1 MNTAALLP
9 QVISARDPFL
19 LADEQNKACTR
30 PCSPPLPLLVFGG
43 APAALAAAAAAA
55 PHPALTQHG
64 LPPQVEQL
72 VDSPSLYADV
82 SLICGSILVTMSAPM
97 QHPNCSRPCSNTQPN
112 LESQLALTASG

>member
-1 MNTAALLP
+1 MVHLLHLLLLP
-9 QVISARDPFL
+9 PPL
-19 LADEQNKACTR
+19 LILLSPSTDY
-30 PCSPPLPLLVFGG
+30 SPP
-43 APAALAAAAAAA
+43 
-55 PHPALTQHG
+55 QID
-64 LPPQVEQL
+64 QL